1 MGSAAITYEVRLSGG
16 LILFV
21 TGVLSILRI
30 FAATLEQTR
39 ALPLPGN
46 CRSGKRKMLNILV
59 MLAGPILVITI
70 VMIVVFEIRDA
81 WNRNR
86 LSK

>member
-1 MGSAAITYEVRLSGG
+1 MLD
-16 LILFV
+16 IL
-21 TGVLSILRI
+21 
-30 FAATLEQTR
+30 A
-39 ALPLPGN
+39 
-46 CRSGKRKMLNILV
+46 